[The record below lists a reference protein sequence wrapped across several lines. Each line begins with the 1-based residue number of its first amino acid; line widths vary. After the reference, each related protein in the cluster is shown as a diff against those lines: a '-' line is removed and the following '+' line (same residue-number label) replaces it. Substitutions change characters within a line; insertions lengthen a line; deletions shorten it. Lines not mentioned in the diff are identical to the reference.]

1 VPPRVKSRR
10 YTSPK
15 RQAQARET
23 RQRILTAAQQ
33 LFATDGYPSTT
44 VAAIAAQAQVS
55 VDTVYTAVG
64 RKPQVV
70 LAVIDNMLGGSSA
83 DERDYVSEIRAEPT
97 AAGKLNR
104 YARAVAEVVPT
115 VAPLQEALR
124 KAGET
129 DPDCARAW
137 HSLVER
143 RARNM
148 LDFAADL
155 RATGGLRPDIS
166 DQEVADIVWATNA
179 AEFWALLAQ
188 RGWHPEAYA
197 GLLDQMWRRLFLDVS
212 G

>member
-1 VPPRVKSRR
+1 MPRPVNTRR
-10 YTSPK
+10 YTSVK

-23 RQRILTAAQQ
+23 RRRILTSARQ
-33 LFATDGYPSTT
+33 LFAAHGYPATT

-64 RKPQVV
+64 RKPHVV
-70 LAVIDNMLGGSSA
+70 LAVIDDLLGGASA
-83 DERDYVSEIRAEPT
+83 DERDYVREIRAEPT
-97 AAGKLNR
+97 AAGKIAR
-104 YARAVAEVVPT
+104 YARAVADVVPT
-115 VAPLQEALR
+115 VAPLQEALH

-129 DPDCARAW
+129 DRDCAQAW

-155 RATGGLRPDIS
+155 RATGDLRPDIS
-166 DQEVADIVWATNA
+166 DQEVADVVWATNA
-179 AEFWALLAQ
+179 AEFWTLLVQ
-188 RGWHPEAYA
+188 RGWQPDAYA
-197 GLLDQMWRRLFLDVS
+197 DLLTRMWSRLFLDVS